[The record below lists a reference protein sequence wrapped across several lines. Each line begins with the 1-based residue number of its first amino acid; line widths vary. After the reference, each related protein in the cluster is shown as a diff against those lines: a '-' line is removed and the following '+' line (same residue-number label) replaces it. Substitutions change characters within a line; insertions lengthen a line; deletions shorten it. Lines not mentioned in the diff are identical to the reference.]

1 MRWEEL
7 EKGLKKLV
15 RNTLS
20 TNHSI
25 KFLENEDLKE
35 QFFKQIQISNNHAA
49 KKQQFGLYD

>member
-1 MRWEEL
+1 MRWEELIQQQQQKQL

-15 RNTLS
+15 GDILS

-35 QFFKQIQISNNHAA
+35 QLLRTNTDLK
-49 KKQQFGLYD
+49 

>member
-1 MRWEEL
+1 MWWEGLIQQQQQKQL

-15 RNTLS
+15 RNILS

-35 QFFKQIQISNNHAA
+35 QLLRTNTDLK
-49 KKQQFGLYD
+49 

>member
-7 EKGLKKLV
+7 IQQQQQKQLEKLV
-15 RNTLS
+15 RNILS

-35 QFFKQIQISNNHAA
+35 QLLRINTDLK
-49 KKQQFGLYD
+49 